1 MREKLTI
8 VSNAFLL
15 TVLGV
20 RIELYNRL
28 LTELFRKRKLI
39 FLCGYIDSRLLSLR
53 KDFLMLE
60 RRHRSFICL
69 DI

>member
-1 MREKLTI
+1 MREKLII

-20 RIELYNRL
+20 RIGFYNRL
-28 LTELFRKRKLI
+28 LTSLFRKRKLL
-39 FLCGYIDSRLLSLR
+39 FLCRLIDRHLMLLR
-53 KDFLMLE
+53 KEFIMLE
-60 RRHRSFICL
+60 RRHLSIICL

>member
-15 TVLGV
+15 TLLGV

-39 FLCGYIDSRLLSLR
+39 SLCRHIDSRLLSLR
-53 KDFLMLE
+53 KEFLMLE
-60 RRHRSFICL
+60 RRHLSFVYL